1 MSTCR
6 IIAHFFC
13 SQWTSRR
20 YIRTNDPKNGS
31 AVAFSA
37 KHGGIFSED
46 ITSPAVAC
54 CRTLW
59 RSRLQDS
66 RGHRWYG
73 TLPGFGLFPHW
84 GPGLFMTTL
93 GFHGRKHMEYV
104 RFDTTRFG
112 LSILDRISGWWF
124 GTMEFYDVPYIG
136 NFIIPTDEL
145 IFFRGVGQPPTRFVW
160 IRSASDSRKLSLRMA
175 RSLQL
180 LA

>member
-1 MSTCR
+1 
-6 IIAHFFC
+6 
-13 SQWTSRR
+13 
-20 YIRTNDPKNGS
+20 
-31 AVAFSA
+31 
-37 KHGGIFSED
+37 
-46 ITSPAVAC
+46 
-54 CRTLW
+54 
-59 RSRLQDS
+59 
-66 RGHRWYG
+66 
-73 TLPGFGLFPHW
+73 
-84 GPGLFMTTL
+84 MTTL

-160 IRSASDSRKLSLRMA
+160 IRRASDSRKLSLRMA